1 MEDKIRIIQ
10 DSEEVIELLTD
21 TTKFDDEISDM
32 DDELLIT
39 SELVSKLVND
49 NSKTSDS
56 IDTFNK
62 KYEELSGRYD
72 KLQTKREEL
81 IKQRNDRQGQALR
94 MKAFISSLSESED
107 KLSDWNERIWMLLV
121 SSTKVHRDSSIT
133 FKFHNGIEIKIR

>member
-72 KLQTKREEL
+72 ILQTKREEL

-94 MKAFISSLSESED
+94 MKAFISSLS
-107 KLSDWNERIWMLLV
+107 
-121 SSTKVHRDSSIT
+121 
-133 FKFHNGIEIKIR
+133 